1 GGTGLGLTI
10 SREIARLLGGEIR
23 VESQPSQGSTFT
35 LYMPATYA
43 GLDQG
48 PTMEPNEL
56 EDANRYLQAATA
68 SAAVPA
74 PVSSL
79 PPMLDPPSAETLFVP
94 TEVLDDR
101 ADLKPGDRVLL
112 VIENDAN
119 FATILLNL
127 ARDRGFKGLVA
138 QDGDIALELVQ
149 RYKPDAITLDLQLP
163 VLDGWQVLDRLR
175 NNPQTADIPV
185 HVISV
190 VDRTIQDPS
199 KMGAVTYLQ
208 KPVSKEALESTFV
221 SIAGFI
227 DRQVKHLLVVEDD
240 DNQRA
245 SIVELMRDADV
256 EATAVGSG
264 EEALE
269 ALRSGNFDCMV
280 LDLGLP
286 GMSGFDVLDKLE
298 GGELQRIPVVIY
310 TAKDLNAEE
319 EAHLRRFTESI
330 IVKDAGASD
339 RLLSETSQFLT
350 KVSSARQP
358 SPPPI
363 VGGEHADALH
373 GRKVLIVDDDVRNI
387 FALASVLEA
396 NHMEVLYAENGRD
409 GIGMLEKHPTTD
421 IVLMDIMMPEM
432 DGYETMAAVRKQ
444 PQFQSLPIIA
454 ITAKAMPGDR
464 DKCIEAGASDYLP
477 KPVNVEQLLLV
488 MRTWLSTVSAGRT

>member
-1 GGTGLGLTI
+1 
-10 SREIARLLGGEIR
+10 
-23 VESQPSQGSTFT
+23 
-35 LYMPATYA
+35 
-43 GLDQG
+43 
-48 PTMEPNEL
+48 
-56 EDANRYLQAATA
+56 
-68 SAAVPA
+68 
-74 PVSSL
+74 
-79 PPMLDPPSAETLFVP
+79 
-94 TEVLDDR
+94 
-101 ADLKPGDRVLL
+101 
-112 VIENDAN
+112 
-119 FATILLNL
+119 
-127 ARDRGFKGLVA
+127 
-138 QDGDIALELVQ
+138 
-149 RYKPDAITLDLQLP
+149 
-163 VLDGWQVLDRLR
+163 
-175 NNPQTADIPV
+175 
-185 HVISV
+185 VISV
-190 VDRTIQDPS
+190 VDRSVQDPN

-208 KPVSKEALESTFV
+208 KPVSKEALESTFA

-256 EATAVGSG
+256 EATAVGTG

-269 ALRSGNFDCMV
+269 ALRNGNYDCMV

-286 GMSGFDVLDKLE
+286 GMSGFDVLDKLDA
-298 GGELQRIPVVIY
+298 GELQRVPVVIY
-310 TAKDLNAEE
+310 TAKDLTADE
-319 EAHLRRFTESI
+319 EAHIRRFTESI

-339 RLLSETSQFLT
+339 KLLSETSQFLA
-350 KVSSARQP
+350 KVGQTRQP
-358 SPPPI
+358 SPPPLTS
-363 VGGEHADALH
+363 GEHQDALR

-409 GIGMLEKHPTTD
+409 GIAMLEKHPETD

-444 PQFQSLPIIA
+444 PQFQALPIIA

-488 MRTWLSTVSAGRT
+488 MRNWLSSVGAGRH